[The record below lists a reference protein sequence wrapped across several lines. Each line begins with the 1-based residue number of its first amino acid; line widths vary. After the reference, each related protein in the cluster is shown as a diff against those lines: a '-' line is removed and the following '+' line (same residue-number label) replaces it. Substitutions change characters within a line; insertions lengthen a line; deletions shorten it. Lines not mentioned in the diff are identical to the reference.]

1 MRFIGNLGFCRF
13 FKSYATEGRSKPL
26 AIEAMSLSRAV
37 SLKLVECWSD
47 LIFHCQI
54 QHRK

>member
-26 AIEAMSLSRAV
+26 AIDAMSLSRAV